1 MTPMTATTPASSPA
15 PATSTAPTAPLIIVY
30 TGNGKGK
37 TSACLGQALRAH
49 GHGMRVCFAQ
59 FMKSDQQ
66 TGEQQFLQQLLQ
78 EDFFIGG
85 KGFFTK
91 EEQRPMHRTAAE
103 QVLNWAQEKISVA
116 HMLILDECL
125 YALKSQL
132 ISQEEVTKIATLCQ
146 EHGVHLVLSGR
157 GLPQWLIELAHIVSE
172 IADIKHACKSGIPAT
187 KGIEF

>member
-1 MTPMTATTPASSPA
+1 M
-15 PATSTAPTAPLIIVY
+15 IIIY

-37 TSACLGQALRAH
+37 TSACVGQAIRAH
-49 GHGMRVCFAQ
+49 GNSLRVCFGQ

-66 TGEQQFLQQLLQ
+66 TGEQKFLQNILG

-91 EEQRPMHRTAAE
+91 EEQRPEHRTAAE
-103 QVLNWAQEKISVA
+103 NVLTWARSKSDVA

-132 ISQEEVTKIATLCQ
+132 VTQEEVTELIHLCNSK
-146 EHGVHLVLSGR
+146 GVHLVLSGR
-157 GLPQWLIELAHIVSE
+157 GLPAWLTEIADIVSE
-172 IADIKHACKSGIPAT
+172 IADIKHACKRGVPAT
-187 KGIEF
+187 LGIEF